1 MCALFPHITKQLA
14 DRSSQIDDDSED
26 DDSGSDIRSG
36 PPRKRRKNLSSGRG
50 KFYTTMSL
58 RSICTSDTLF
68 AYSHFVG
75 SKQNTPSAQSPSE
88 SESDIDAYGGSRR
101 AAAKKNHRRS
111 VQPTRDI
118 TPTHGEVRFST
129 RKAAKVSNYNED
141 DDDMFDDE
149 ADMVPQGY
157 WPTGPEE
164 NVPAID
170 AVLNHR
176 LREDTGQRDGRMIV
190 ESETNTATGKEVTDP
205 GRDDF
210 EYYVSAAAAKP
221 STLSRDLASDEHKI
235 KWQGKAHYHS
245 TWEINATLASCRGI
259 RRLENYFRKTVQED
273 IHMKN
278 EKDIP
283 LEEQEKWNLDR
294 ERDADALKD
303 YTKVERV
310 IGMKED
316 EEEGETLYLVKCKFS
331 NHIDVNTKLTQDRE
345 GTLLRFVHL
354 GGWQPD

>member
-1 MCALFPHITKQLA
+1 M
-14 DRSSQIDDDSED
+14 SSA
-26 DDSGSDIRSG
+26 
-36 PPRKRRKNLSSGRG
+36 RG
-50 KFYTTMSL
+50 KSHIISSPCC
-58 RSICTSDTLF
+58 RSTCDTSITYQ
-68 AYSHFVG
+68 YSVA

-118 TPTHGEVRFST
+118 TPAHGEVRFST

-157 WPTGPEE
+157 WMAGPEE
-164 NVPAID
+164 DVPAID

-176 LREDTGQRDGRMIV
+176 PHGGQSQRCTESMIGQ
-190 ESETNTATGKEVTDP
+190 ETNLPTAGEKVQVPDP

-210 EYYVSAAAAKP
+210 EYYVSTTIPNCSAV
-221 STLSRDLASDEHKI
+221 SSDIQKI

-245 TWEINATLASCRGI
+245 TWETNAALTSCRGI
-259 RRLENYFRKTVQED
+259 RRLENYFRKTVQEEIHIQQEED
-273 IHMKN
+273 ISR
-278 EKDIP
+278 
-283 LEEQEKWNLDR
+283 EEEERWKLDR
-294 ERDADALKD
+294 ERITDALTD

-310 IGMKED
+310 IDMKED
-316 EEEGETLYLVKCKFS
+316 EVGDTLYLVKCKLFFMKRQ
-331 NHIDVNTKLTQDRE
+331 HWTDTR
-345 GTLLRFVHL
+345 
-354 GGWQPD
+354 